1 MMRSERNLEWARQ
14 NEGQERGDKALA
26 ESKVE
31 SESSGQS
38 SLNNLSNKG
47 KSKMYFWKFQWGWL
61 DSVNI

>member
-47 KSKMYFWKFQWGWL
+47 KSKMYF
-61 DSVNI
+61 